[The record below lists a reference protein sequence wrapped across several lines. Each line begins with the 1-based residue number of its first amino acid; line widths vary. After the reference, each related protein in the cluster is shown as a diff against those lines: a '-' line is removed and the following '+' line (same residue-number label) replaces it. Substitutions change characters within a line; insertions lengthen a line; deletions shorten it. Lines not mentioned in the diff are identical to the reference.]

1 VRVPKLRL
9 GFLISVLILIT
20 LSTIPVKVQ
29 PTAIEVI
36 VGTATVKP
44 SINGQWQQYEWDDAA
59 EYKLT
64 IGSSKVVNR
73 PYMRVEHDN
82 DTLYGLVDVPSDNGG
97 YYVDSNSKINWGQV
111 LLLFYCGTM
120 FDLQNTTQPFT
131 AFQISINQTH
141 LAYIRVACRCS
152 DQNARVVS
160 SHSNAALS
168 LSSTIYYGL
177 KHSVWEFSIQMHPY
191 VLKNSLISDSMNSS
205 I

>member
-1 VRVPKLRL
+1 MRVPKLRL

-20 LSTIPVKVQ
+20 LSTIPVKAQ

-82 DTLYGLVDVPSDNGG
+82 DTLYGL
-97 YYVDSNSKINWGQV
+97 
-111 LLLFYCGTM
+111 
-120 FDLQNTTQPFT
+120 
-131 AFQISINQTH
+131 
-141 LAYIRVACRCS
+141 
-152 DQNARVVS
+152 
-160 SHSNAALS
+160 
-168 LSSTIYYGL
+168 
-177 KHSVWEFSIQMHPY
+177 
-191 VLKNSLISDSMNSS
+191 
-205 I
+205 